1 MKKQKRKEK
10 REKKIAQ
17 RQAES
22 DAMAAELAA
31 AAESI
36 AFDLKGTPSLN
47 YVDDSTYSAEENSR
61 LQSESALRRQEE
73 LRQQQVS
80 VLHLVSF

>member
-47 YVDDSTYSAEENSR
+47 VNMSMIPLIQLKRTRGFNPS
-61 LQSESALRRQEE
+61 LP
-73 LRQQQVS
+73 
-80 VLHLVSF
+80 